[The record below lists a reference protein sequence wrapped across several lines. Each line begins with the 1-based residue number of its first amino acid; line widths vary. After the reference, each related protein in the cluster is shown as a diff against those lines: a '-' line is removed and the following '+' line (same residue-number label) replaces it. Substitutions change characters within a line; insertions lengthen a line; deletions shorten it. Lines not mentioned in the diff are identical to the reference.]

1 MKLAAEHIE
10 DAYTVAIQQQ
20 VVGTEPAIVEVAYII
35 AAHAPKQLDAEK
47 LQRYISTD
55 LGEVCLADN
64 VTELEAVNDV
74 LWQAIKALTT
84 NHEAAHAPKETNIKP
99 DTAQADAVISE
110 LEAELLKF
118 KQAFGEALLEIAGL
132 KAREKP

>member
-1 MKLAAEHIE
+1 MPAKIEKWIENAAMEIA
-10 DAYTVAIQQQ
+10 AYINREGGGSAD
-20 VVGTEPAIVEVAYII
+20 GIVEII
-35 AAHAPKQLDAEK
+35 AAHAPK
-47 LQRYISTD
+47 
-55 LGEVCLADN
+55 
-64 VTELEAVNDV
+64 
-74 LWQAIKALTT
+74 
-84 NHEAAHAPKETNIKP
+84 ETGIKP